1 MCRAR
6 NRLQLAAVSERN
18 GILLVVSLSFL
29 AGCLSALRLTGGLW
43 LWGLAGL
50 SLLMGW
56 LLRRLGAGAGDC
68 ARVLLFRAGCAS
80 LSVRLFHA
88 PA

>member
-29 AGCLSALRLTGGLW
+29 AGCLCAFEVTPGPW
-43 LWGLAGL
+43 LWALAGL
-50 SLLMGW
+50 LLAMFMLW
-56 LLRRLGAGAGDC
+56 LIRR
-68 ARVLLFRAGCAS
+68 RRAKKQS
-80 LSVRLFHA
+80 T
-88 PA
+88 